1 MTIAKINLEGI
12 NDFSYNSEIVN
23 SMANRM
29 PKSYNSQSTI
39 DRSQI
44 NEIEKTV
51 QVSDDLY
58 YMLHPKS
65 IADIVGKNSHEGAFI
80 NAVKTASRGLNVSVP
95 VSNKKYQTYQA
106 MYDYRQAIKRG
117 GTSKKTVVLMDF
129 EDFSGRDAKGINQIL
144 GIHEYSFKKFGTS
157 GKIDDFSGVIGFTE
171 DSEID
176 KLMRSTREAVLAGR
190 QLTEQQSVAFEFF
203 SRIGSSIESIK
214 KIDGRW
220 VNTGLKES
228 DGFKTIENFDKAHK
242 KYISIGRDQVKDK
255 GSVYGQFAE
264 DIINAF
270 NESPIVV
277 GHNIEEHDIPVL
289 RETIKINGELR
300 KSLENAGFDF
310 DKVFGSEGYI
320 YDTYRVFKHMNQN
333 EISTLFRAIY
343 PNGMPKQL
351 GVKANSYGPLKA
363 ESLYF
368 GIGAKNGADF
378 NKTEVH
384 HSAHTDVEQMAKML
398 GLTVY
403 DGAQNVSFNP
413 YEKIEEQLSERG
425 RNIVD
430 PKNPSK
436 SITIMPTI
444 SASDDIESKGIYA
457 TVAQGG
463 TGRRYHSSL
472 AKIIKNDDNTA
483 SLVNSKDDQYSPRVF
498 NKNTPYTVDFS
509 EVRYVEKDNVSGI
522 TFDMVKVA
530 EDGKHYK
537 SDNVTTVFVPD
548 DKIEEVFEKYFRVIK
563 IDDELTQAGTELIKN
578 IGVTGTQDIKQIFG
592 NEDTRRTIENAQRRV
607 LDGSIKSLLM
617 ADEIVR
623 SVANSENKPVDIG
636 ITQLNKIRTA
646 MKKAVSGDDSWID
659 DIKGIDIPFK
669 NANDIKKAFTIDGNF
684 NPGWFDNVFEI
695 AGRINTNSPALILA
709 RTVNNL
715 EGYEEYQKGEIFK
728 IALTTLKDSMLL
740 DVETNEQRNK
750 ILGKIKDRVKTTD
763 DFTISLPG
771 FMRSVS
777 LNGQVR
783 KDNNITLNLS
793 NPDYAVAQLMGYDS
807 TTSKSFKKSTPE
819 YKVNVIQK
827 FSDQLYKEY
836 AGLLNPDGMDTNAGQ
851 FAEEIEEIKKLLNI
865 ARDKSD
871 NANINPSVKMSH
883 LQAAMSNIKKL
894 FSTDQGKELAKRF
907 SLQTGFVE
915 NEIENIFASE
925 LFTEPVEDIEAS
937 KEAIEEIIKDSI
949 PKSKKIDDP
958 EKLINML
965 GGNAKDQEDY
975 FRSFFDT
982 LIVDEDVIK
991 KRVNIFGAQLQAVS
1005 DFSNSLIDSIKSTGG
1020 KLTSKNGQLL
1030 LSFDGD
1036 NTVIDITGFLPKLQ
1050 VSQGTSYFRI
1060 GGSSYATSLYADIT
1074 MTGELKANSMLSE
1087 VTRMMFSSKR
1097 IDRIVEN
1104 SKAGKMSKAEGFR
1117 RLLSDANEMLRQAG
1131 LASTTLKDSVRN
1143 VSLDVDNL
1151 FKNKLQRENFK
1162 TFLYN
1167 YLEVNKDADAEEV
1180 YRYIKDYKD
1189 DGTHYINLS
1198 TKTALYKLIDR
1209 GIINSEIA
1217 FGPKRQS
1224 YTLGIDAKDTYLEG
1238 GHLTLMDTAT
1248 GTSVHD
1254 NALRGISY
1262 VRSSTVNFNKE
1273 EVLKRIQK
1281 INGVTKKEAK
1291 KILEKGTYRLK
1302 TQNEY
1307 VHSKDMNEIGVIRHN
1322 TSTSERDR
1330 IVKEIREKY
1339 GLASAKRVEALI
1351 NTYEGG
1357 AAIAGSVVR
1366 SLGYVP
1372 GSRVIDVSNR
1382 RFESLH
1388 INSLDYD
1395 FDAKTGKLKEQ
1406 DGYFVKK
1413 GEQII
1418 KSYSSYGDTDED
1430 FSAKENSFIK
1440 RQFYA
1445 ENNIPVSIDKVND
1458 KVNDYAKSHNI
1469 KIRTKEDFMRI
1480 AKEIGFNDKVSATP
1494 VFYSGSV
1501 KTLSTQ
1507 NEKATTQIII
1517 DTIEDAINNSEDKYK
1532 KALRKVFMNE
1542 DGSLTKYSEYITKI
1556 LGDKWYTRALEES
1569 IFESVVKPIKG
1580 KGLFRD
1586 ISNDDFKEIES
1597 LIKTF
1602 DNEFGK
1608 NAFSKYLYKQ
1618 RRLTEDMLKDVTK
1631 GATFFADQFSAAIK
1645 HKDIGQ
1651 LTINTLYRELINNG
1665 VNIKD
1670 VKNIVG
1676 DIIGKDNVKIGK
1688 GKQLILPNTG
1698 YDINYDKLENAFKKY
1713 GIDPVK
1719 IKSYEAI
1726 SIIQDAANQGKKPK
1740 LGIREL
1746 NKLMNNQLTDDIFKF
1761 EDGEV
1766 LDESWAREFEDKKYE
1781 RILSKVDG
1789 KIKIKEDMLNRP
1801 IWDYG
1806 LSDLVSETVTYSEEA
1821 GEQVINDFTKDFGSE
1836 AKKYEETYEKLRRV
1850 YGQDKAISKEYVYKT
1865 YELESANIAK
1875 KINTD
1880 TVTDKFIEE
1889 NVKKYGFE
1897 EVSIKDIDAS
1907 KYNMPTNR
1915 QIWNKNAIVNLVN
1928 EDAGLTAK
1936 DFGGKEM
1943 AKIFVPGATPGVV
1956 GNNLILKDYQEKF
1969 RSLANDIS
1977 ELETY
1982 NKMDKTDPKVAEKIE
1997 ELRER
2002 IRIKYGDYNKSLKEY
2017 VNNSKEGI
2025 NAWFLDRRSKHAN
2038 RAKATVY
2045 DVATL
2050 KHGNSLLLSDK
2061 TFNGQN
2067 LNEAY
2072 SKGNYVGFALASTK
2086 DLESYGYDNKF
2097 FEELAQRQGIGV
2109 QEAKTAWLEEAK
2121 TKGVKAIVNRS
2132 PSDYRGST
2140 KAIQLYFDDTLNK
2153 GQTLTD
2159 SITAAFMKEDADG
2172 DTGAIIVAGVRDKE
2186 GNFYDSIII
2195 DEAKRRDTKK
2205 PLESRAIE
2213 RFDKISASH
2222 TIDMYATQRF
2232 AKKYMEKEMTSDS
2245 RYDPTRESNLN
2256 AERAKYWDSISEQK
2270 FESMIFAKNRRFLS
2284 QEQIAAHQA
2293 SWDSATQEIEK
2304 ALQNNKEELDK
2315 WNSYDE
2321 MDKHVK
2327 AMEYLNKEDYKDIRA
2342 AFSDEQLKTVRKGIV
2357 DRSNMINTMF
2367 EMSIK
2372 VSRSGVGEI
2381 DAAFFNI
2388 DTLKNIYQSSEGV
2401 EKLTQKEISL
2411 INYLME
2417 APKEGFTS
2425 AKNTTPSESGHK
2437 VQLVEDLKSATNDY
2451 FKGGPGSVEAKAR
2464 LVNALKYS
2472 RDITG
2477 RYQDLAQEYGSDVGK
2492 IIEDAMDVVDKIY
2505 RKLLPNYKG
2514 TTYELRDYLMASALG
2529 HKETGVM
2536 NMYINEANKNIFKQA
2551 EDRIGMLSIKNL
2563 KDIKDGL
2570 KDGERRSLEAYQE
2583 ILEDFRRSEE
2593 AIRSA
2598 KKGNP
2603 LVNIIRNSFSTPKGG
2618 WSKSIAALAG
2628 AIMFTGYVGG
2638 NPSEPSGSEAQSVQE
2653 TQTSY
2658 GNYSEIPTLTDSA
2671 LTSMRNGPRRGY
2683 IININAQTNEPNE
2696 YASRIVSNAINNNFS
2711 NSQVNISMNVNET
2724 QSSMSSDDI
2733 YNYLANSL

>member
-23 SMANRM
+23 SMADRM

-65 IADIVGKNSHEGAFI
+65 ITDIVGKNSHKGAFI
-80 NAVKTASRGLNVSVP
+80 NAIKTASRGLNISVP

-106 MYDYRQAIKRG
+106 MYDYRKAIKRG
-117 GTSKKTVVLMDF
+117 GTSEKTVVLLDF

-157 GKIDDFSGVIGFTE
+157 GKIDDFSGVVGFTE

-220 VNTGLKES
+220 INTGLKEV
-228 DGFKTIENFDKAHK
+228 DGFKTIENFDKAYK

-289 RETIKINGELR
+289 RETIRLNNELR
-300 KSLENAGFDF
+300 EVLDGAGFDF
-310 DKVFGSEGYI
+310 DKVFGSEGYV
-320 YDTYRVFKHMNQN
+320 YDTYKVFKHMNQN
-333 EISTLFRAIY
+333 EISTLFRDIY

-351 GVKANSYGPLKA
+351 GAKANSYGPLKA

-368 GIGAKNGADF
+368 GIGTKNGADF

-384 HSAHTDVEQMAKML
+384 HSAHTDVEQMSKML

-403 DGAQNVSFNP
+403 DGAQDVSFNP
-413 YEKIEEQLSERG
+413 YETIEDKLTKKG
-425 RNIVD
+425 NNIID
-430 PKNPSK
+430 PKNPRK

-457 TVAQGG
+457 TVSQGG

-472 AKIIKNDDNTA
+472 AKIIENDDNTA
-483 SLVNSKDDQYSPRVF
+483 NLVNSKDNQYSPRVF

-509 EVRYVEKDNVSGI
+509 KVRYVEKDNVNGI

-537 SDNVTTVFVPD
+537 SDNVTTVFVPG

-563 IDDELTQAGTELIKN
+563 VDDELTQAGTELLDN
-578 IGVTGTQDIKQIFG
+578 IGATSKQGIKRIFG
-592 NEDTRRTIENAQRRV
+592 KEDTRRTLENAQRRI
-607 LDGSIKSLLM
+607 LDGSLDSLLM
-617 ADEIVR
+617 ADEIARFSDAAKV
-623 SVANSENKPVDIG
+623 K
-636 ITQLNKIRTA
+636 LNDIRTA
-646 MKKAVSGDDSWID
+646 MIKAMSGDGDWVKELGFVNHDGIAVPFGN
-659 DIKGIDIPFK
+659 IKET
-669 NANDIKKAFTIDGNF
+669 FTINGDF
-684 NPGWFDNVFEI
+684 NPGWFDNVIEM
-695 AGRINTNSPALILA
+695 AGRINTNSPALMLA
-709 RTVNNL
+709 RAISRDISI
-715 EGYEEYQKGEIFK
+715 ESYDKGIVFNR
-728 IALTTLKDSMLL
+728 ALTTLKDSMLL
-740 DVETNEQRNK
+740 GAKTDKQRDK

-771 FMRSVS
+771 FIRSVS

-783 KDNNITLNLS
+783 KNNNITLNLS
-793 NPDYAVAQLMGYDS
+793 NSDYAVAQLMGYDS

-827 FSDQLYKEY
+827 FSDQLYEEY
-836 AGLLNPDGMDTNAGQ
+836 INLLNYDKMDASAGQ

-883 LQAAMSNIKKL
+883 LQAAMFNIKKL

-915 NEIENIFASE
+915 NEIENILASKLFTDQVKDIKASE
-925 LFTEPVEDIEAS
+925 A
-937 KEAIEEIIKDSI
+937 AIEKIIEDSI
-949 PKSKKIDDP
+949 PKSRKIDDP
-958 EKLINML
+958 ERLINML
-965 GGNAKDQEDY
+965 GGNIKDQEDY
-975 FRSFFDT
+975 FRSFFNPS
-982 LIVDEDVIK
+982 IVDEDVIE
-991 KRVNIFGAQLQAVS
+991 KRVNIFGAHLQAVS
-1005 DFSNSLIDSIKSTGG
+1005 DFSNSLIDSIKNAGG
-1020 KLTSKNGQLL
+1020 KLTNKNGQLL

-1074 MTGELKANSMLSE
+1074 RTGELKASSMLGE
-1087 VTRMMFSSKR
+1087 ITRMMFSRKR
-1097 IDRIVEN
+1097 IERIVEN
-1104 SKAGKMSKAEGFR
+1104 SKTGKMSKAEGFR

-1143 VSLDVDNL
+1143 VSLDIDNL
-1151 FKNKLQRENFK
+1151 FKNKLQRDNFE

-1254 NALRGISY
+1254 NPFRGASY
-1262 VRSSTVNFNKE
+1262 VRSGTANFNKE

-1281 INGVTKKEAK
+1281 INGVTKEEAEE
-1291 KILEKGTYRLK
+1291 ILEKGTYRLK

-1330 IVKEIREKY
+1330 IVKKIRDKY

-1388 INSLDYD
+1388 VNSLDYD
-1395 FDAKTGKLKEQ
+1395 FDEKTGKLKEQ

-1458 KVNDYAKSHNI
+1458 RVNKYAKSHNI

-1480 AKEIGFNDKVSATP
+1480 AKELGFNDKVSATP

-1580 KGLFRD
+1580 KGLFRG

-1602 DNEFGK
+1602 DNEFGE
-1608 NAFSKYLYKQ
+1608 NAFSEYLYKQ
-1618 RRLTEDMLKDVTK
+1618 RRLTENMLKDVTK

-1651 LTINTLYRELINNG
+1651 LTINTLYRELMNNG

-1670 VKNIVG
+1670 VESIIG
-1676 DIIGKDNVKIGK
+1676 DIIGKNNVKK
-1688 GKQLILPNTG
+1688 GEGNQLVLPNTG
-1698 YDINYDKLENAFKKY
+1698 YDINYNKLENAFKKY

-1766 LDESWAREFEDKKYE
+1766 LDESWVREFEDKKYE

-1801 IWDYG
+1801 IWNYG

-1836 AKKYEETYEKLRRV
+1836 AKKYEETYEKLRSV

-1928 EDAGLTAK
+1928 EEAGLTAK

-1943 AKIFVPGATPGVV
+1943 AKIFVPGAAPGVV

-1997 ELRER
+1997 DLKKSIVR
-2002 IRIKYGDYNKSLKEY
+2002 KYGDYNKSLKEY
-2017 VNNSKEGI
+2017 VNNSKEGV

-2045 DVATL
+2045 DVVTL
-2050 KHGNSLLLSDK
+2050 KHSNSLLLSDK

-2072 SKGNYVGFALASTK
+2072 SKRNYVGFALASTK

-2097 FEELAQRQGIGV
+2097 FEELARRQGVDV
-2109 QEAKTAWLEEAK
+2109 QEAKRAWLEEAK

-2140 KAIQLYFDDTLNK
+2140 KAIQLYFDDSLNK

-2172 DTGAIIVAGVRDKE
+2172 DTGAIIVAGVRDEK

-2195 DEAKRRDTKK
+2195 DEAKRRDAKK
-2205 PLESRAIE
+2205 PLESNAIE

-2245 RYDPTRESNLN
+2245 NYDPTRESDLSV
-2256 AERAKYWDSISEQK
+2256 EKAKYWDLISEQK
-2270 FESMIFAKNRRFLS
+2270 FESVIYAKNRRFLS
-2284 QEQIAAHQA
+2284 KEQIAAHQA
-2293 SWDSATQEIEK
+2293 SWDNATQEIEK
-2304 ALQNNKEELDK
+2304 ALQNNREELNK

-2342 AFSDEQLKTVRKGIV
+2342 AFSDEQLKTVRKGII

-2425 AKNTTPSESGHK
+2425 PKNTTPSESGHK
-2437 VQLVEDLKSATNDY
+2437 VQLAEDLKSAANDY

-2472 RDITG
+2472 RDITS
-2477 RYQDLAQEYGSDVGK
+2477 RYQDLAQEYDGDVGK

-2536 NMYINEANKNIFKQA
+2536 SMYINEANKNIFKQA
-2551 EDRIGMLSIKNL
+2551 EDRIGMLSIENL

-2638 NPSEPSGSEAQSVQE
+2638 NPSEPSGSETQSVQE